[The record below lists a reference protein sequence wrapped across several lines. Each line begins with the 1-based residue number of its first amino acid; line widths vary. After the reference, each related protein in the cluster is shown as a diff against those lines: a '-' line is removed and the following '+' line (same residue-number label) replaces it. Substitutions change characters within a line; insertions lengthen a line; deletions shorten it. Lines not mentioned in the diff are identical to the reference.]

1 MGDRAARVGWTALT
15 SAATGQVKMTVE
27 TLSTDG
33 WPTEAQVAAGA
44 QPRFETVFAEQG
56 GAVVGFALYFHNYST
71 WEGLG

>member
-1 MGDRAARVGWTALT
+1 
-15 SAATGQVKMTVE
+15 MTVE

-56 GAVVGFALYFHNYST
+56 GAAVGFALYFHNYST